1 MLNNSSN
8 LITVGMGSFGH
19 TFVLMTLAKYNPMH
33 LVIFSRDEIKN
44 INCADED
51 LIISSKRNVL

>member
-1 MLNNSSN
+1 MLNNSSI
-8 LITVGMGSFGH
+8 LITGGMGSFGH

-33 LVIFSRDEIKN
+33 LVIFLRDKLKN

-51 LIISSKRNVL
+51 LINPSKRNVL